1 MKLSYELD
9 GVTYVL
15 IGMTNG
21 VCTYKALEK

>member
-1 MKLSYELD
+1 MRLSYELD

-15 IGMTNG
+15 VGMTNG